1 MNTIDD
7 ITLEISDSS
16 SPSKLNQKKLEKISR
31 EIENEIM
38 NFKDHRILEV
48 IVGGSFAKGTWL
60 ENDTDIDFFVM
71 IESTVERKEFEE
83 IGKSVGLF
91 ALRKYKPYLR
101 YSEHPYV
108 EGIVEGIVDGI
119 DEGIRINIVP
129 CYKVEKN
136 KWKSAADRSPFHTI
150 FMQTSLNGYLKG
162 QVRVL
167 KKFLKSI
174 GIYGSQISVSG
185 FSGYVTEVLVLK
197 YGSFRDVLETFAD
210 LKSNY
215 IISLESLNE
224 KAIGKFDSPIIIIDP
239 IDSNRNLGAAISSEC
254 LAKFV
259 LASRLFLKEPSI
271 EFFKRPRKSSSKIF
285 NSIKSN
291 LLIIEFKIQKRSP
304 DILWG
309 QLKRKLTSISRQL
322 ENARF
327 KVIKKICFTD
337 EKEHAVFIFMIE
349 FMDLSKLNVNLGPEI
364 FRKNETNSF
373 IKKRGKGSIMLW
385 TDDMRIVCIEERKK
399 TSIKEHASQI
409 IQKDIESGSRKGATL
424 DLSNG
429 YSVYLGNERGKRKL
443 NGFVSTAIDFMIR
456 DGEFIKQ

>member
-16 SPSKLNQKKLEKISR
+16 NPSKSKQNKLEKISK

-38 NFKDHRILEV
+38 NFKDNRFLEV

-71 IESTVERKEFEE
+71 IESTVKRKEFEE
-83 IGKSVGLF
+83 IGKSVGF
-91 ALRKYKPYLR
+91 YALTKYKPYLR

-108 EGIVEGIVDGI
+108 EGKVD
-119 DEGIRINIVP
+119 GIRINIVP

-150 FMQTSLNGYLKG
+150 FMQSRLNDFLKS

-197 YGSFRDVLETFAD
+197 YGSFRNVLQTFAD
-210 LKSNY
+210 LKPNY

-271 EFFKRPRKSSSKIF
+271 EFFKRPRKSSTNII

-309 QLKRKLTSISRQL
+309 QLKRKLTSISKQL

-327 KVIKKICFTD
+327 KIIKKISFTD

-349 FMDLSKLNVNLGPEI
+349 FTSLSKLNLNLGPEI
-364 FRKNETNSF
+364 FRKDETNSF
-373 IKKRGKGSIMLW
+373 IKKRGKSSIILW
-385 TDDMRIVCIEERKK
+385 TDDMRIVSIEERKK

-409 IQKDIESGSRKGATL
+409 IQKDIESGSHTGATI

-429 YSVYLGNERGKRKL
+429 YSIYLGNERKL
-443 NGFVSTAIDFMIR
+443 SGFISTAIDFMVR

>member
-7 ITLEISDSS
+7 ITLEISASS

-31 EIENEIM
+31 EIGNEIM
-38 NFKDHRILEV
+38 NFKDNRILEV

-60 ENDTDIDFFVM
+60 ENDIDYFIM

-83 IGKSVGLF
+83 IGKSVGF
-91 ALRKYKPYLR
+91 YALRKYKPYLR

-108 EGIVEGIVDGI
+108 EGIVD
-119 DEGIRINIVP
+119 GIRINIVP

-150 FMQTSLNGYLKG
+150 FMQSSLNDYLKG

-197 YGSFRDVLETFAD
+197 YGSFRNVLQTFAD
-210 LKSNY
+210 LKPNY

-224 KAIGKFDSPIIIIDP
+224 KATGKFDSPIIIIDP

-259 LASRLFLKEPSI
+259 LASRLFLNEPSI
-271 EFFKRPRKSSSKIF
+271 EFFKRPRKYSSKII
-285 NSIKSN
+285 NSFKSN
-291 LLIIEFKIQKRSP
+291 LLIIEFKIQERSP

-309 QLKRKLTSISRQL
+309 QLKRKLASISKQL

-327 KVIKKICFTD
+327 KIIKKICFTD
-337 EKEHAVFIFMIE
+337 EREHAVFIFIIE
-349 FMDLSKLNVNLGPEI
+349 FTNLPKLNLNLGPEI

-373 IKKRGKGSIMLW
+373 IKKRGKSSIMLW
-385 TDDMRIVCIEERKK
+385 TDDVRIVSIEERKK

-409 IQKDIESGSRKGATL
+409 IQKDIESGSRMGATQ

-429 YSVYLGNERGKRKL
+429 YSIYLGNERKL
-443 NGFVSTAIDFMIR
+443 SDFISTAIDFMVR

>member
-7 ITLEISDSS
+7 ITLEISASS

-31 EIENEIM
+31 ELENEIM

-60 ENDTDIDFFVM
+60 ENDIDYFIM

-83 IGKSVGLF
+83 IGKSVGF
-91 ALRKYKPYLR
+91 YALRKYKPYLR

-108 EGIVEGIVDGI
+108 EGIVD
-119 DEGIRINIVP
+119 GIRINIVP

-150 FMQTSLNGYLKG
+150 FMQSSLNDYLKG

-197 YGSFRDVLETFAD
+197 YGSFRNVLQTFAD
-210 LKSNY
+210 LKPNY

-224 KAIGKFDSPIIIIDP
+224 KATGKFDSPIIIIDP

-259 LASRLFLKEPSI
+259 LASRLFLNEPSI
-271 EFFKRPRKSSSKIF
+271 EFFKRPRKSSSKII
-285 NSIKSN
+285 NSFKSN
-291 LLIIEFKIQKRSP
+291 LLIIEFKIQERSP

-309 QLKRKLTSISRQL
+309 QLKRKLASISKQL

-327 KVIKKICFTD
+327 KIIKKICFTD
-337 EKEHAVFIFMIE
+337 EREHAVFIFIIE
-349 FMDLSKLNVNLGPEI
+349 FTNLPKLNLNLGPEI

-373 IKKRGKGSIMLW
+373 IKKRGKSSIMLW
-385 TDDMRIVCIEERKK
+385 TDDVRIVSIEERKK

-409 IQKDIESGSRKGATL
+409 IQKDIESGSRMGATQ

-429 YSVYLGNERGKRKL
+429 YSIYLGNERKL
-443 NGFVSTAIDFMIR
+443 SDFISTAIDFMVR

>member
-7 ITLEISDSS
+7 ITREISDSS

-38 NFKDHRILEV
+38 NFKDKRILEL

-83 IGKSVGLF
+83 IGKSVGLY

-150 FMQTSLNGYLKG
+150 FMQSKLNDYLKG

-197 YGSFRDVLETFAD
+197 YGSFRDVLQTFAD

-215 IISLESLNE
+215 IISIESLNE

-239 IDSNRNLGAAISSEC
+239 IDSNRNLGAAISSDC

-271 EFFKRPRKSSSKIF
+271 EFFKRPLKSSSKII

-349 FMDLSKLNVNLGPEI
+349 FTNLSKLNLNLGPEI
-364 FRKNETNSF
+364 FRKHETDSF
-373 IKKRGKGSIMLW
+373 IKKRGKGSIMVW
-385 TDDMRIVCIEERKK
+385 PDDMRIVSIEERKK

-424 DLSNG
+424 DLTNG
-429 YSVYLGNERGKRKL
+429 YSVYLGNERKL
-443 NGFVSTAIDFMIR
+443 SGFISTAIDFMVR

>member
-7 ITLEISDSS
+7 ITLEISASS

-31 EIENEIM
+31 EIGNEIM
-38 NFKDHRILEV
+38 NFKDNRILEV

-60 ENDTDIDFFVM
+60 ENDIDYFIM

-83 IGKSVGLF
+83 IGKSVGF
-91 ALRKYKPYLR
+91 YALRKYKPYLR

-108 EGIVEGIVDGI
+108 EGIVD
-119 DEGIRINIVP
+119 GIRINIVP

-150 FMQTSLNGYLKG
+150 FMQSSLNDYLKG

-197 YGSFRDVLETFAD
+197 YGSFRNVLQTFAD
-210 LKSNY
+210 LKPNY

-224 KAIGKFDSPIIIIDP
+224 KATGKFDSPIIIIDP

-259 LASRLFLKEPSI
+259 LASRLFLNEPSI
-271 EFFKRPRKSSSKIF
+271 EFFKRPRKSSSKII
-285 NSIKSN
+285 NSFKSN
-291 LLIIEFKIQKRSP
+291 LLIIEFKIQERSP

-309 QLKRKLTSISRQL
+309 QLKRKLASISKQL

-327 KVIKKICFTD
+327 KIIKKICFTD
-337 EKEHAVFIFMIE
+337 EREHAVFIFIIE
-349 FMDLSKLNVNLGPEI
+349 FTNLPKLNLNLGPEI

-373 IKKRGKGSIMLW
+373 IKKRGKSSIMLW
-385 TDDMRIVCIEERKK
+385 TDDVRIVSIEERKK

-409 IQKDIESGSRKGATL
+409 IQKDIESGSRMGATQ

-429 YSVYLGNERGKRKL
+429 YSIYLGNERKL
-443 NGFVSTAIDFMIR
+443 SDFISTAIDFMVR

>member
-7 ITLEISDSS
+7 ITREISDSS

-38 NFKDHRILEV
+38 NFKDNRILEV

-60 ENDTDIDFFVM
+60 ENDIDFFVM

-83 IGKSVGLF
+83 IGESVGF
-91 ALRKYKPYLR
+91 YALRKYKPYLR

-108 EGIVEGIVDGI
+108 EGIVD
-119 DEGIRINIVP
+119 GIRINIVP

-150 FMQTSLNGYLKG
+150 FMQSSLNDYLKG

-197 YGSFRDVLETFAD
+197 YGSFRNVLQTFAD

-239 IDSNRNLGAAISSEC
+239 IDSDRNLGAAISSEC

-259 LASRLFLKEPSI
+259 LASRLFLNEPSI
-271 EFFKRPRKSSSKIF
+271 EFFKRPYKSSSKIF

-291 LLIIEFKIQKRSP
+291 LLIIEFRIQKRSP

-309 QLKRKLTSISRQL
+309 QLKRKLNSISKQL

-327 KVIKKICFTD
+327 KVMKKICFTD

-349 FMDLSKLNVNLGPEI
+349 FTNLSKLNLNLGPEI

-409 IQKDIESGSRKGATL
+409 ILKDIESGSRKGATL

-429 YSVYLGNERGKRKL
+429 ISVYLGNERKL
-443 NGFVSTAIDFMIR
+443 SGFISTAIDFMVR